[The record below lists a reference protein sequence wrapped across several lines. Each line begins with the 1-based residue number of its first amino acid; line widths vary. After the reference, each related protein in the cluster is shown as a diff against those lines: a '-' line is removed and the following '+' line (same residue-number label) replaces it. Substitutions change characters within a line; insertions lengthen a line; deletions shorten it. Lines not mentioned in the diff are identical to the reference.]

1 MKKFWLGLLIM
12 AVVIGSLGCTG
23 QTIEPQILKVTKAM
37 PENKGKIMENPGNN
51 LGGMYRV
58 DVTSG
63 DLSEASWLGEKDVID
78 YIRFNTRTIW
88 PNVLPD
94 GLNPE
99 LFLENG
105 KNPGLGIR
113 DLHNQGV
120 DGSGTSIGIIDLTLY
135 TEHSSYQKNLMYY
148 EDIPKNDLTHHMH
161 GPAVASLAVGKEN
174 GVAPGANLF
183 FIEAKWEDDQGKEGD
198 TTYRYY
204 AQAMERLLDINKS
217 LPDEQR
223 IRVISISAYP
233 SPDHGVNDYDLY
245 EKALKR
251 AKAEGVFVIAVSSE
265 EDYGFRFAGLEREPL
280 ADPDDFQS
288 FGAIQMTSWDKPNC
302 VFFPMDS
309 RTTASYEGKEDYT
322 FFRRGGASWVAP
334 YIAGLYAMAV
344 QVKPEVTPELFWD
357 ALVKTSVHQM
367 DKRVNKEILIA
378 NPVGLINELSGKK
391 YTKSPVKSEPTGV
404 VTQTQKGDANQETT
418 KDNGIYPA
426 YTNFLDQ
433 NDYKTT
439 PLLIKADTFK
449 KEDLETYIFDEN
461 YQFEGAESEA
471 KGILEAG
478 KNPGLGIRKLHQQG
492 ITGQGVRVGI
502 IDQHLVGNHPEYK
515 EQLVAYY
522 DSGTETSKEEGSFH
536 GPAVMGVLS
545 GKTVGVAPEVKV
557 YYGAAP
563 TWEHDA
569 QYLAD
574 CLDWMIKENEKLPEN
589 DKIRLVSVSSSPTS
603 KGNWYKNGEAW
614 TAAVDRAEKAGILI
628 LDCRSGES
636 TSFVF
641 SSYWDGIDRE
651 EVSAYKPFYPNDIES
666 YSGDNWDGMIFAPAS
681 KRTVVREKVLGENG
695 YRYEG
700 SGGESWAVPYVAG
713 VLAMGYQVDPT
724 LSIDAIKTL
733 LYETAWVS
741 PEGYHMINPE
751 AFVKAI
757 QNKK

>member
-161 GPAVASLAVGKEN
+161 GPAVASLAVGKDN

-183 FIEAKWEDDQGKEGD
+183 FVEVKWEDDQGKEGD

-217 LPDEQR
+217 LPDEHR

-391 YTKSPVKSEPTGV
+391 YTKSPVKSE
-404 VTQTQKGDANQETT
+404 
-418 KDNGIYPA
+418 
-426 YTNFLDQ
+426 
-433 NDYKTT
+433 
-439 PLLIKADTFK
+439 
-449 KEDLETYIFDEN
+449 
-461 YQFEGAESEA
+461 
-471 KGILEAG
+471 
-478 KNPGLGIRKLHQQG
+478 
-492 ITGQGVRVGI
+492 
-502 IDQHLVGNHPEYK
+502 
-515 EQLVAYY
+515 
-522 DSGTETSKEEGSFH
+522 
-536 GPAVMGVLS
+536 
-545 GKTVGVAPEVKV
+545 
-557 YYGAAP
+557 
-563 TWEHDA
+563 
-569 QYLAD
+569 
-574 CLDWMIKENEKLPEN
+574 
-589 DKIRLVSVSSSPTS
+589 
-603 KGNWYKNGEAW
+603 
-614 TAAVDRAEKAGILI
+614 
-628 LDCRSGES
+628 
-636 TSFVF
+636 
-641 SSYWDGIDRE
+641 
-651 EVSAYKPFYPNDIES
+651 
-666 YSGDNWDGMIFAPAS
+666 
-681 KRTVVREKVLGENG
+681 
-695 YRYEG
+695 
-700 SGGESWAVPYVAG
+700 
-713 VLAMGYQVDPT
+713 
-724 LSIDAIKTL
+724 
-733 LYETAWVS
+733 
-741 PEGYHMINPE
+741 
-751 AFVKAI
+751 
-757 QNKK
+757 